1 MAKIENVK
9 RHIIR
14 VLRKAEVYRPEMC
27 YQIELLA
34 ADVIQWRKFLGE
46 SLDQPGTIVETRQY
60 GSVVKVNPIHSMV
73 QAQANQVR
81 QDLKALLMNWEKRDG
96 KSAGTA
102 PDGDDL
108 LAKIMSSGE
117 GA

>member
-9 RHIIR
+9 RHVTR
-14 VLRKAEVYRPEMC
+14 VLKKAGVYRPEMS

-34 ADVIQWRKFLGE
+34 ADIIQWRKFLSE
-46 SLDQPGTIVETRQY
+46 SLDQPGTITEGRQY
-60 GSVVKVNPIHSMV
+60 GSVIKVNPIHSMV

-96 KSAGTA
+96 KTVGGGGE
-102 PDGDDL
+102 DDDL
-108 LAKIMSSGE
+108 LTKIMAEGE
-117 GA
+117 D